1 MKKKYIKR
9 RHHVLFRILR
19 PVGVI
24 LAKLY
29 HCTYDIF
36 PIKKG
41 QNYLILSNHQATLDP
56 VYLCMS
62 FKTPVYLVAND
73 SLFNTSLKS
82 RLLQY
87 CFAPIKKRK
96 ATVDIGC
103 IKHCMKI
110 AKEGGNV
117 AMFPE
122 GNRAWAEFQFPI
134 EVGICKLIRLMKLP
148 VLLYNFTGG
157 YGVDPR
163 WGGAKRKG
171 EFRGGVKEILSV
183 EEIAGMEDDTLY
195 ARVLS
200 GLRVMDSESGKR
212 YQSER
217 RAEYLERELFICP
230 KCKSISTLHSEGNKV
245 ICSACG
251 LAVEY
256 TENLHL
262 QSEDAGFSFQQ
273 LVDWYQFQ
281 LAEIRKMQIKED
293 EVIYRDEQVRL
304 LDKTTAKQFVIATGE
319 LTLTKDTIS
328 VGSTTIPLTEITSA
342 TIVGGTKLII
352 NTEWNSYM
360 IKGYNRFNALKYIL
374 TFHVLNTGIREEKY
388 YSLNI

>member
-1 MKKKYIKR
+1 MKKGYIKR

-29 HCTYDIF
+29 NCTYEIF
-36 PIKKG
+36 PTKKG

-62 FKTPVYLVAND
+62 FKAPVYLVAND

-103 IKHCMKI
+103 IKTCVKI

-117 AMFPE
+117 AIFPE

-134 EVGICKLIRLMKLP
+134 EVGICKLIRLMKIP

-157 YGVDPR
+157 YGADPR

-171 EFRGGVKEILSV
+171 EFRGSVKEIISV
-183 EEIAGMEDDTLY
+183 EEVEAMDDDTLY
-195 ARVLS
+195 ERVLS
-200 GLRVMDSESGKR
+200 GLRVMDSESGKL
-212 YQSER
+212 YKSER

-230 KCKSISTLHSEGNKV
+230 QCKGISTLHSEGNEV
-245 ICSACG
+245 SCSACG
-251 LAVEY
+251 LTVEY
-256 TENLHL
+256 RENLHL
-262 QSEDAGFSFQQ
+262 QSVDTEFPFKK
-273 LVDWYQFQ
+273 LVEWYQFQ
-281 LAEIRKMQIKED
+281 LEEIRKMQIKED
-293 EVIYRDEQVRL
+293 EVIYRDDQVRL
-304 LDKTTAKQFVIATGE
+304 IDKTTAKQFVIATGE
-319 LTLTKDTIS
+319 LTLTKDTLS
-328 VGSTTIPLTEITSA
+328 VGSTTIQLTEITSA
-342 TIVGGTKLII
+342 TIVGGRKLII
-352 NTEWNSYM
+352 NTELNSYI
-360 IKGYNRFNALKYIL
+360 IKGDKRFNALKYIL
-374 TFHVLNTGIREEKY
+374 TFNVLNTGIQEEKY
-388 YSLNI
+388 YSLDI